1 MAAGNDSYCHV
12 FNVGITEGVPRA
24 DAPGPT
30 DPELVNIELKVKF
43 IDMETYGCPEDGVFA
58 ERGRKHSQVIHY
70 YDPEYLINNTNGVVL
85 EILNYQRVPLEPTVI
100 DAIADCA
107 VRLALATRDGVNSTM
122 LKVEIDALAVNG
134 FPGRVNNGHVE
145 VEDDDE
151 TTEAVVDEFAGGVIS
166 DTDAD
171 YDDDDDEDWQKMLE
185 EEAAE
190 EYLETEVVV
199 ESGEICSICLG
210 ELAVGSEAACM
221 PCSHMFHH
229 SCILPWLTKVQ
240 SCPYCRFDL
249 NNEL

>member
-1 MAAGNDSYCHV
+1 MAAGNDSYCRV
-12 FNVGITEGVPRA
+12 FNVGITERVPRA

-30 DPELVNIELKVKF
+30 EPELVNIELKVKF
-43 IDMETYGCPEDGVFA
+43 IDMERYGCPEDGVFA

-100 DAIADCA
+100 EAIADCA
-107 VRLALATRDGVNSTM
+107 
-122 LKVEIDALAVNG
+122 
-134 FPGRVNNGHVE
+134 
-145 VEDDDE
+145 
-151 TTEAVVDEFAGGVIS
+151 
-166 DTDAD
+166 
-171 YDDDDDEDWQKMLE
+171 KMLE
-185 EEAAE
+185 EEAA

-221 PCSHMFHH
+221 PCSHMFHR

-249 NNEL
+249 NEL